1 MDKQQQDLKHPDIG
15 INNVDEEEKEKS
27 TKSSSIVEKRELDD
41 EVTSLNKNGES
52 NEIDKTEVASIKAE
66 ALKAVALEFDRLD
79 LNGDGV
85 LTKDELEPILTTPTH
100 GLNGK
105 MAMFLKVFDADGD
118 GSISK
123 EEYINIFSTLFDRN
137 VSTFKV
143 DG

>member
-27 TKSSSIVEKRELDD
+27 TKSSSIVEKHELDD